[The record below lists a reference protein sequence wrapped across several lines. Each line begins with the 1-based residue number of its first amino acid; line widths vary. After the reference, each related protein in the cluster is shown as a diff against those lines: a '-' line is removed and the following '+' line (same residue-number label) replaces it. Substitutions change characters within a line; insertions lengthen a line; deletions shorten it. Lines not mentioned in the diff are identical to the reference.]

1 MVFNPTR
8 QRQYKI
14 RPVGIA
20 SMDGLRQL
28 GESSNFLAQTSRD
41 IQDNANKKAAAAES
55 WDSYKLA
62 AGSVTID

>member
-41 IQDNANKKAAAAES
+41 IQDNANKKAVCQLSRKEKGFPS
-55 WDSYKLA
+55 P
-62 AGSVTID
+62 VP